1 MRGSSQ
7 GEGYVGEG
15 RPASRITGNDIAK
28 RSGMSRKEL
37 RRWLLM
43 TIGVL
48 AVGLGIAG
56 IFLPLLPTTPFLLL
70 AAACFIRS
78 SDRLYQWLIQNKWF
92 GSYIRN
98 YQEYRALPLRAKV
111 VALILLWTTMSYTV
125 FVLVNHLALRV
136 FLLLV
141 AVIVTVY
148 LLRLKTIKEEKRKAE
163 TSVAS
168 QK

>member
-1 MRGSSQ
+1 
-7 GEGYVGEG
+7 
-15 RPASRITGNDIAK
+15 
-28 RSGMSRKEL
+28 MSRKEL